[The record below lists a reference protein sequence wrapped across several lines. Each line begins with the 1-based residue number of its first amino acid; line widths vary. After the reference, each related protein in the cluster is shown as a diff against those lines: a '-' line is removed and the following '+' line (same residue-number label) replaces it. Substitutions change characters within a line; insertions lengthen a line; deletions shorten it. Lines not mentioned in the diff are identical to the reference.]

1 VDGDLKLDP
10 TGDGWSSGG
19 FLSDGVVTGQVSSGS
34 QQQWLSRNATYG
46 SWVGNN
52 WNMVFLGVEG
62 APAAHFPQPSYTV
75 LDSTP
80 VVREKPF
87 LYIDDAGAYH
97 VFVPALR
104 RDSSGTT
111 WLNGAAKGRSLPIS
125 DFYIAKPGDSA
136 KTINAALRGGKHL
149 LLTPGYYSVD
159 QAIEITRAGT
169 VVLGIGLASLR
180 PTRGNA
186 AITVADV
193 DGVTVAGVLVDAGPV
208 NSPVLVEIGQPGS
221 RRSHAADPTFVFDL
235 FARIGG
241 AGPGLATSSLVVN
254 SSDVVLDDLWLWRA
268 DHGDGVGWTTNPAAH
283 GLVVNGDRV
292 TAYGLAA
299 EHYQKENVLWN
310 GEHGR
315 TVFFQNELP
324 YDVPDQ
330 ASWQRGDVPGY
341 PAYKV
346 AGDVSSH
353 EGWGLGA
360 YCFFNVGPAIQA
372 ENGFEAP
379 DVPGVNFHNLLTV
392 FLAGNGQINH
402 VINEIGGPSVNGAGV
417 YYLTE
422 FIGGHNP
429 ILPKPLDRT
438 GWVPTAF
445 SSDGYEPITNMID
458 GHNDTR
464 WSSGTTMADADQWVQ
479 IDMGRTQ
486 RVNLISVDCGG
497 NDTDFPRGYRLE
509 VSTDGSTWRQVAAG
523 DNDDALLIVPFA
535 AQDARYLKLTQTGTS
550 SSWWSITEFNA
561 YLGRVTY
568 GGRGH
573 APVRGHG
580 RR

>member
-1 VDGDLKLDP
+1 
-10 TGDGWSSGG
+10 
-19 FLSDGVVTGQVSSGS
+19 
-34 QQQWLSRNATYG
+34 
-46 SWVGNN
+46 
-52 WNMVFLGVEG
+52 
-62 APAAHFPQPSYTV
+62 
-75 LDSTP
+75 
-80 VVREKPF
+80 
-87 LYIDDAGAYH
+87 
-97 VFVPALR
+97 
-104 RDSSGTT
+104 
-111 WLNGAAKGRSLPIS
+111 
-125 DFYIAKPGDSA
+125 
-136 KTINAALRGGKHL
+136 
-149 LLTPGYYSVD
+149 
-159 QAIEITRAGT
+159 
-169 VVLGIGLASLR
+169 
-180 PTRGNA
+180 
-186 AITVADV
+186 
-193 DGVTVAGVLVDAGPV
+193 
-208 NSPVLVEIGQPGS
+208 
-221 RRSHAADPTFVFDL
+221 
-235 FARIGG
+235 
-241 AGPGLATSSLVVN
+241 
-254 SSDVVLDDLWLWRA
+254 
-268 DHGDGVGWTTNPAAH
+268 
-283 GLVVNGDRV
+283 
-292 TAYGLAA
+292 
-299 EHYQKENVLWN
+299 
-310 GEHGR
+310 
-315 TVFFQNELP
+315 
-324 YDVPDQ
+324 
-330 ASWQRGDVPGY
+330 
-341 PAYKV
+341 V

-573 APVRGHG
+573 GPGRGHG